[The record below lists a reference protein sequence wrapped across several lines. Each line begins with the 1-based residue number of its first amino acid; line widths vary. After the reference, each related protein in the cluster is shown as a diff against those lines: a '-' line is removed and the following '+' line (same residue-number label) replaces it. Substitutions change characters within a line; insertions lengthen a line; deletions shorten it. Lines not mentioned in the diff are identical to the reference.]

1 MDIRLHNTLTRRQE
15 EFRPIDPRNVRMYV
29 CGPTVYERAH
39 IGNARPVVVFD
50 TLYRLLRHAYG
61 ASHVT
66 YVRNITDVEDKI
78 IAAAAENGETI
89 ATLTERTT
97 AAYHADMAT
106 LNALAPDHEPRATAY
121 VGEMVAMIA
130 ILVDR
135 GHAYLAEGH
144 VLFDV
149 PSMPDYG
156 QLSKRSLDD
165 MIAGAR
171 VEVAPYKKSPADFVL
186 WKPSNPEQPG
196 WDSPWGRGRPGW
208 HIECSAMAEAQFG
221 VTFDIHGGGID
232 LIFPHHENEIA
243 QSVCAHA
250 GAPLARVWMHNGF
263 VQVNGE
269 KMSKSL
275 GNFLTVRE
283 LLDEGYKGEAMRLA
297 LLAAHY
303 TQPLDFTREGL
314 REATS
319 QLDRFYL
326 ALKRA
331 GEGPIPT
338 EVPPNDVLA
347 ALADDLNTSLALSHL
362 HEAATRLNRAT
373 DPAEM
378 AKAKAELLAGG
389 ALLGLLQQRPVEW
402 LQGEAR
408 TGLDAAAIEAQI
420 EERLA
425 ARKAKDFAKADRI
438 RDELAARGIVLEDGP
453 KGTSWRR
460 AG

>member
-1 MDIRLHNTLTRRQE
+1 
-15 EFRPIDPRNVRMYV
+15 
-29 CGPTVYERAH
+29 
-39 IGNARPVVVFD
+39 
-50 TLYRLLRHAYG
+50 
-61 ASHVT
+61 
-66 YVRNITDVEDKI
+66 
-78 IAAAAENGETI
+78 
-89 ATLTERTT
+89 
-97 AAYHADMAT
+97 
-106 LNALAPDHEPRATAY
+106 
-121 VGEMVAMIA
+121 
-130 ILVDR
+130 
-135 GHAYLAEGH
+135 
-144 VLFDV
+144 
-149 PSMPDYG
+149 
-156 QLSKRSLDD
+156 
-165 MIAGAR
+165 
-171 VEVAPYKKSPADFVL
+171 
-186 WKPSNPEQPG
+186 
-196 WDSPWGRGRPGW
+196 
-208 HIECSAMAEAQFG
+208 
-221 VTFDIHGGGID
+221 
-232 LIFPHHENEIA
+232 
-243 QSVCAHA
+243 
-250 GAPLARVWMHNGF
+250 MHNGF

-331 GEGPIPT
+331 GEGPVPAEI
-338 EVPPNDVLA
+338 PPNDVLA
-347 ALADDLNTSLALSHL
+347 ALADDLNTPLALSHL

-438 RDELAARGIVLEDGP
+438 RDELAAKGIVLEDGP

>member
-1 MDIRLHNTLTRRQE
+1 
-15 EFRPIDPRNVRMYV
+15 
-29 CGPTVYERAH
+29 
-39 IGNARPVVVFD
+39 
-50 TLYRLLRHAYG
+50 
-61 ASHVT
+61 
-66 YVRNITDVEDKI
+66 
-78 IAAAAENGETI
+78 
-89 ATLTERTT
+89 
-97 AAYHADMAT
+97 
-106 LNALAPDHEPRATAY
+106 
-121 VGEMVAMIA
+121 
-130 ILVDR
+130 
-135 GHAYLAEGH
+135 
-144 VLFDV
+144 
-149 PSMPDYG
+149 
-156 QLSKRSLDD
+156 
-165 MIAGAR
+165 
-171 VEVAPYKKSPADFVL
+171 
-186 WKPSNPEQPG
+186 
-196 WDSPWGRGRPGW
+196 
-208 HIECSAMAEAQFG
+208 
-221 VTFDIHGGGID
+221 
-232 LIFPHHENEIA
+232 
-243 QSVCAHA
+243 
-250 GAPLARVWMHNGF
+250 
-263 VQVNGE
+263 
-269 KMSKSL
+269 
-275 GNFLTVRE
+275 

-331 GEGPIPT
+331 GEGPIST

-362 HEAATRLNRAT
+362 HETATRLNRAT

-438 RDELAARGIVLEDGP
+438 RDGLAAMGIVLEDGP

>member
-243 QSVCAHA
+243 QSVSAHA

-402 LQGEAR
+402 LQGESR
-408 TGLDAAAIEAQI
+408 TGLDATAIEAQI

>member
-1 MDIRLHNTLTRRQE
+1 MSA
-15 EFRPIDPRNVRMYV
+15 
-29 CGPTVYERAH
+29 GPTVYDRAH

-50 TLYRLLRHAYG
+50 TLFRLLRHAYG
-61 ASHVT
+61 EQQVT

-78 IAAAAENGETI
+78 IAAAAENGESI
-89 ATLTERTT
+89 DALTQRTT
-97 AAYHADMAT
+97 AAYHADMAA
-106 LNALAPDHEPRATAY
+106 LNALPPSQEPRATAHIA
-121 VGEMVAMIA
+121 GMVAMIGQL
-130 ILVDR
+130 IER
-135 GHAYLAEGH
+135 GHAYVAQGH

-149 PSMPDYG
+149 PSMQTYG
-156 QLSKRSLDD
+156 ELSRRSLDD

-186 WKPSNPEQPG
+186 WKPSDAAQPG

-208 HIECSAMAEAQFG
+208 HIECSAMAEAAFG

-243 QSVCAHA
+243 QSVCAHD
-250 GAPLARVWMHNGF
+250 GAPLANLWMHNGF

-275 GNFLTVRE
+275 GNFFTVRD
-283 LLDEGYKGEAMRLA
+283 LLDEGFKGEAIRLA
-297 LLAAHY
+297 LLSAHY
-303 TQPLDFTREGL
+303 RQPLDFTREGL
-314 REATS
+314 REATQ

-331 GEGPIPT
+331 GETAAALGPGSGLPA
-338 EVPPNDVLA
+338 PDLLA
-347 ALADDLNTSLALSHL
+347 ALADDLNTPLALSHL

-373 DPAEM
+373 DADEM
-378 AKAKAELLAGG
+378 AQGKAELLAGG

-402 LQGEAR
+402 LQAASGK
-408 TGLDAAAIEAQI
+408 GLGAEEIEAQI
-420 EERLA
+420 AERIA
-425 ARKAKDFAKADRI
+425 ARKVRNFARADEI
-438 RDELAARGIVLEDGP
+438 RDYLAGQGIVLEDSP

-460 AG
+460 SAT

>member
-243 QSVCAHA
+243 QSVSAHA

-402 LQGEAR
+402 LQGESR

>member
-1 MDIRLHNTLTRRQE
+1 MVSLKCCIVDRTLIGWANFSSDYCFVFQAEDGIRVKLVTGVQTCAL
-15 EFRPIDPRNVRMYV
+15 PI
-29 CGPTVYERAH
+29 
-39 IGNARPVVVFD
+39 
-50 TLYRLLRHAYG
+50 
-61 ASHVT
+61 S
-66 YVRNITDVEDKI
+66 
-78 IAAAAENGETI
+78 
-89 ATLTERTT
+89 
-97 AAYHADMAT
+97 
-106 LNALAPDHEPRATAY
+106 AY

-243 QSVCAHA
+243 QSVSAHA

-283 LLDEGYKGEAMRLA
+283 LLDEGCKGEAMRLA

>member
-402 LQGEAR
+402 LQGESR
-408 TGLDAAAIEAQI
+408 TGLDATAIEAQI

>member
-1 MDIRLHNTLTRRQE
+1 MQIRLHNTLTRRQE

-243 QSVCAHA
+243 QSVSAHA

-402 LQGEAR
+402 LQGESR